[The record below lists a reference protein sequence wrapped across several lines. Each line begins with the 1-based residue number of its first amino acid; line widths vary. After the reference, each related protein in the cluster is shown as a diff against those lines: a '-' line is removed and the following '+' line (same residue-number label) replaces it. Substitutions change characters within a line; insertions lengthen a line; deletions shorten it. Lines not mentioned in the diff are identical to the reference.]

1 MSRGFSVYLCLLFAL
16 PSSALHAG
24 GHRHHAPSPQYGAS
38 VAGPVFGWGYRSGRG
53 GYTGLNDFNGL
64 PYYGYGYAYDPYR
77 HGSFRAPD
85 LLNEPYFRA
94 QHKFDSQ
101 FPGRYSGRPRLQ
113 LRNSVPVHSYP

>member
-1 MSRGFSVYLCLLFAL
+1 MSYGLGY
-16 PSSALHAG
+16 SSG
-24 GHRHHAPSPQYGAS
+24 YGS
-38 VAGPVFGWGYRSGRG
+38 GYSG
-53 GYTGLNDFNGL
+53 YSGLSDFNGI

-85 LLNEPYFRA
+85 LLDEPYFRA

-113 LRNSVPVHSYP
+113 LKSAVPTRRYP